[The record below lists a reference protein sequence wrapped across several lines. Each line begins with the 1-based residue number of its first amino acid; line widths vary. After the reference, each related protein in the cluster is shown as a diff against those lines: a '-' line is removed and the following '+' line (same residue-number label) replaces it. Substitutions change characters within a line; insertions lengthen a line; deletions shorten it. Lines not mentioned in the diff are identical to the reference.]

1 MAFFK
6 PDITKL
12 GAGLSLGRI
21 GGELAVEAMTKARL
35 NRPKSNLYL
44 GNIPDVER
52 DMELYKSELGT
63 SVYADVTFD
72 SVTYTD
78 NSGREVTTPRMT
90 FAAILVSVAFP
101 RRIVKTEIQGRNG
114 TVKEYIGEDDAQV
127 SFRGVIT
134 GPKGS
139 NGSYPQIEVSRL
151 KDLIKAPVP
160 IPVICAFLQNLDID
174 TVVFEDRQ
182 LEQEEGGYSYQA
194 FSINAISDIPQEL
207 LISGNV

>member
-1 MAFFK
+1 MSFFK
-6 PDITKL
+6 PNITKL
-12 GAGLSLGRI
+12 GAGLALGRI

-35 NRPKSNLYL
+35 NRPKPNPYAGQIDQGIL
-44 GNIPDVER
+44 R
-52 DMELYKSELGT
+52 DSELYKSELGT

-72 SVTYTD
+72 SVNYTD
-78 NSGREVTTPRMT
+78 ISGREVTTPKMK

-101 RRIVKTEIQGRNG
+101 RRTVKTEIQGRNG

-134 GPKGS
+134 GS
-139 NGSYPQIEVSRL
+139 NGSYPQVEVSRL
-151 KDLIKAPVP
+151 KDLIKAPVA

-182 LEQEEGGYSYQA
+182 LEQEEGGYSYQT
-194 FSINAISDIPQEL
+194 FSLNAISDTPQEL
-207 LISGNV
+207 LISGY